1 MSYLYIYPAIDLPN
15 PDVIITLTGID
26 VPGEPYNITCTVTV
40 VDRLIVS
47 PEIEWKKEAVSFIS
61 EENNISIYP
70 THYENQLFLEFEF
83 LDTSDAG
90 KYICEAT
97 VTISEINVSAT
108 NSSVEGLKLRSE
120 YIN

>member
-1 MSYLYIYPAIDLPN
+1 M
-15 PDVIITLTGID
+15 
-26 VPGEPYNITCTVTV
+26 
-40 VDRLIVS
+40 DRLIVS
-47 PEIEWKKEAVSFIS
+47 PQIEWTKEAVSFIS

-70 THYENQLFLEFEF
+70 THYENQLFLEFEV

-97 VTISEINVSAT
+97 VTISQINVSVT
-108 NSSVEGLKLRSE
+108 NSSVEVLELQSE